1 MRKLLLLSALFV
13 APLLGMSSADAGPLS
28 VQVVAGGITQN
39 FGPTSTGILNFLA
52 APIDGFA
59 IVSGT
64 ATSAPLGN
72 NPTLIDLSSLQ
83 VAAAAGGTV
92 RISITETGLTSLG
105 GGFFSAIGGTLGVA
119 STLTFQTFIDSTNTA
134 FGTQQLLGTNTFSG
148 VIPFSNGFTSNGNP
162 GTGLFSETEVF
173 TIVAG
178 ANSTT
183 SFDGRLNQNQNI
195 PEPASMALL
204 GVGLAAIGVT
214 RRRSRKAA

>member
-1 MRKLLLLSALFV
+1 MRKLLLLSTLLV

-28 VQVVAGGITQN
+28 VQVVAGGITQT
-39 FGPTSTGILNFLA
+39 FGPTSTGILSFLA

-72 NPTLIDLSSLQ
+72 NPTLIDLNSLQ

-92 RISITETGLTSLG
+92 RISITETGLTSIG
-105 GGFFSAIGGTLGVA
+105 GGFFSAIGGTLDVA
-119 STLTFQTFIDSTNTA
+119 STLTFQTFIDSTNSA
-134 FGTQQLLGTNTFSG
+134 FGTQQLLGTNTFSNT
-148 VIPFSNGFTSNGNP
+148 IPFSNSFTSNGIP
-162 GTGLFSETEVF
+162 GTGLFSETAVF

>member
-1 MRKLLLLSALFV
+1 MRKLLLLSTLLV

-28 VQVVAGGITQN
+28 VRVVAGGITQN

-59 IVSGT
+59 IISGT

-83 VAAAAGGTV
+83 VAAAAGGTAV
-92 RISITETGLTSLG
+92 ISITETGLTSIG
-105 GGFFSAIGGTLGVA
+105 GGFFSAIGGTLGAA

-134 FGTQQLLGTNTFSG
+134 FGTQQLLGTNNFAGT
-148 VIPFSNGFTSNGNP
+148 IPFSNGFASNGNP

-173 TIVAG
+173 TLVAG
-178 ANSTT
+178 TNSTT
-183 SFDGRLNQNQNI
+183 SFDGRLNQNVAV

-214 RRRSRKAA
+214 RRRSRKAT

>member
-28 VQVVAGGITQN
+28 VQVVAGGITQT

-105 GGFFSAIGGTLGVA
+105 DGFFSAIGGTLGVA

-134 FGTQQLLGTNTFSG
+134 FGTQQLLGTNTFSNT
-148 VIPFSNGFTSNGNP
+148 IPFSNSFTSNGLP

-183 SFDGRLNQNQNI
+183 SFDGRLNQNI